1 MHRAMFHRLIAV
13 ALVLFCAFPALGQFT
28 RDKAAN
34 KKIDEAINTHYFATD
49 FDKAEGVLLGTV
61 EACGDKCSPQTL
73 GRAWMYIGIVRGSGK
88 KDMAGA
94 KEAFATAISLDANV
108 KLDTDL
114 ASAETKA
121 AFAESGGSG
130 GGATVAPPADGGEDI
145 GGEAVPDG
153 DVGGAVPGGMV
164 CTPDVT
170 EMQTRRPVPVSCSS
184 EAGPAS
190 VELRYKA
197 FGEKAWKKVP
207 LKNDGDYWQ
216 AEIPCEA
223 TADAGALRWYVQ
235 ARGETGDVVDN
246 FGTEQ
251 QPVVMSVT
259 EDSAAEP
266 PAFPGQVAP
275 ERCGGIGSDAEICP
289 PDFPGCGGQKDCG
302 DKDWGA
308 SCDNSSECKC
318 GLLCIDG
325 ACETAP
331 SCESDS
337 DCPVGSCV
345 GGTCSASGDGG
356 GAALGPYK
364 GLWIGAHF
372 GYDLGTV
379 GGDDVCYS
387 KTQENGVFA
396 CFEGSNPYPNNGRG
410 LNAPNASGRD
420 QFYSE
425 EPHTGTNIASGIAPG
440 TMRALLSLDYALT
453 PRLTLGGRAGYAF
466 GGNPGDFLP
475 VHAEARG
482 SYHFLGLNSMF
493 GPYAG
498 LSAGLAQVD
507 MKVSAT
513 MFNCSPRTQ
522 AQDPTYGMP
531 QLDGYTGSPDEP
543 PNGYTDGTGDYANI
557 PSGRAYQDCVQ
568 SGLGEQ
574 KEQLPKVP
582 VDVYQKS
589 GPVFVGG
596 HLGGILRFGSEPK
609 NMGVQLNVNVMVMLP
624 KSSVVLEPSLGFVYG
639 M

>member
-1 MHRAMFHRLIAV
+1 
-13 ALVLFCAFPALGQFT
+13 
-28 RDKAAN
+28 
-34 KKIDEAINTHYFATD
+34 
-49 FDKAEGVLLGTV
+49 
-61 EACGDKCSPQTL
+61 
-73 GRAWMYIGIVRGSGK
+73 WMYIGIVRGSGK

-289 PDFPGCGGQKDCG
+289 P
-302 DKDWGA
+302 
-308 SCDNSSECKC
+308 
-318 GLLCIDG
+318 
-325 ACETAP
+325 
-331 SCESDS
+331 
-337 DCPVGSCV
+337 
-345 GGTCSASGDGG
+345 
-356 GAALGPYK
+356 
-364 GLWIGAHF
+364 
-372 GYDLGTV
+372 
-379 GGDDVCYS
+379 
-387 KTQENGVFA
+387 
-396 CFEGSNPYPNNGRG
+396 
-410 LNAPNASGRD
+410 
-420 QFYSE
+420 
-425 EPHTGTNIASGIAPG
+425 
-440 TMRALLSLDYALT
+440 
-453 PRLTLGGRAGYAF
+453 
-466 GGNPGDFLP
+466 
-475 VHAEARG
+475 
-482 SYHFLGLNSMF
+482 
-493 GPYAG
+493 
-498 LSAGLAQVD
+498 
-507 MKVSAT
+507 
-513 MFNCSPRTQ
+513 
-522 AQDPTYGMP
+522 
-531 QLDGYTGSPDEP
+531 
-543 PNGYTDGTGDYANI
+543 
-557 PSGRAYQDCVQ
+557 
-568 SGLGEQ
+568 
-574 KEQLPKVP
+574 
-582 VDVYQKS
+582 
-589 GPVFVGG
+589 
-596 HLGGILRFGSEPK
+596 
-609 NMGVQLNVNVMVMLP
+609 
-624 KSSVVLEPSLGFVYG
+624 
-639 M
+639 